1 MRVGMIGAGGI
12 ARRHA
17 ETLERAGE
25 QLIAVCDVDP
35 GAREALA
42 RAWGAAVYADG
53 LELLARERLDALV
66 VATPPA
72 AHREIAVAALE
83 RGLAVYLEKP
93 LARTLE
99 DAQAIVEAA
108 ERTGAVCAVGYQWRA
123 IGWLDGLRERLA
135 SERVGL
141 LAGRIHGAARPR
153 SWFVDRAQGGGQVL
167 ERASH
172 LIDLERALGGEVVR
186 VQALGS

>member
-42 RAWGAAVYADG
+42 RAWGAAAYADG
-53 LELLARERLDALV
+53 LELLARERLDAVV

-108 ERTGAVCAVGYQWRA
+108 ERTGAVCAVGYQWRGGGGVGGA
-123 IGWLDGLRERLA
+123 RERPA
-135 SERVGL
+135 SER
-141 LAGRIHGAARPR
+141 GRPPGGPRPGAARAA
-153 SWFVDRAQGGGQVL
+153 F
-167 ERASH
+167 
-172 LIDLERALGGEVVR
+172 
-186 VQALGS
+186 